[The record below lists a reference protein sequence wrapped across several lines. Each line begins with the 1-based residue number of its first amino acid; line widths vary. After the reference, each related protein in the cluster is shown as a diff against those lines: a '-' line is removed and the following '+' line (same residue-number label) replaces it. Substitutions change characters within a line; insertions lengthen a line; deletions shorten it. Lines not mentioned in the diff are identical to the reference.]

1 MPISFRLAFLALVA
15 LACAASPASAQGWP
29 TRPITVVVPFA
40 AGSSTDTAARI
51 LAVGMSEVLGQ
62 QLVIENVGGAAGMT
76 GSLRVARSSPDG
88 YQMLFGSVDTLAI
101 APALQKQPPYDT
113 IKDFV
118 PAGLVVEQPV
128 VLIVREDIPVKTM
141 AEFAAYAKA
150 NQSKMQFGSAG
161 VGSGSHFACAK
172 LNAALGIDTVH
183 VPYRSSGLAAQD
195 LIGGRLDYLC
205 AFGATA
211 RQPIESGKARAIALL
226 TADRSALFPQ
236 LTTSKE
242 QGVAGVDSYFWS
254 AFLFPKDTPDA
265 FAQKVAEASNQTLN
279 RPATIEQLRR
289 AGIEPVAAERRSPA
303 YQRDFTVAE
312 VKSWADQVKA
322 SGLPLADRLSTFWG
336 SEAALSRGEEGGR
349 FPPVDRLDLAENG
362 RLLAGRE
369 VRARVVRPSTEEMV
383 IAAARQALNMF
394 ARPESMAQLR
404 DPASLVAAG
413 ARSLT
418 KRVLFPVRFLYT
430 AQTGAIGRNDA
441 AVEHFL
447 RQATGSVAKLARDAF
462 LWRYTPF
469 TPGDPAVF
477 ATAREGLLPL
487 YRLFADDYQAR
498 LSVLEDREL
507 ARAFSAWRVAL
518 DAPAASLD
526 APVG

>member
-279 RPATIEQLRR
+279 Q
-289 AGIEPVAAERRSPA
+289 
-303 YQRDFTVAE
+303 
-312 VKSWADQVKA
+312 
-322 SGLPLADRLSTFWG
+322 
-336 SEAALSRGEEGGR
+336 
-349 FPPVDRLDLAENG
+349 
-362 RLLAGRE
+362 
-369 VRARVVRPSTEEMV
+369 
-383 IAAARQALNMF
+383 
-394 ARPESMAQLR
+394 
-404 DPASLVAAG
+404 
-413 ARSLT
+413 
-418 KRVLFPVRFLYT
+418 
-430 AQTGAIGRNDA
+430 IGRA
-441 AVEHFL
+441 HV
-447 RQATGSVAKLARDAF
+447 
-462 LWRYTPF
+462 
-469 TPGDPAVF
+469 
-477 ATAREGLLPL
+477 
-487 YRLFADDYQAR
+487 
-498 LSVLEDREL
+498 
-507 ARAFSAWRVAL
+507 
-518 DAPAASLD
+518 
-526 APVG
+526 